1 MNAFPPVLAGV
12 YLIMNGLGRFV
23 EESFR
28 GESQTP
34 VIGKLCLYQLLAI
47 ASVISGVILT
57 TINTNS
63 IIPDIN
69 FNWSSVFMALGVGLI
84 TWFLMGVDFPNSN
97 KSFSRRV

>member
-1 MNAFPPVLAGV
+1 
-12 YLIMNGLGRFV
+12 
-23 EESFR
+23 
-28 GESQTP
+28 
-34 VIGKLCLYQLLAI
+34 
-47 ASVISGVILT
+47 LT

-97 KSFSRRV
+97 KRFSRRV